1 MKIFVV
7 IPSYNEAERIGQV
20 LQDLS
25 ALPYQVVVVDD
36 GSVDQTRAVVKKY
49 SIDYLRHKI
58 NRGQGAALRTG
69 TDYALNQGAD
79 IIVHFDADGQF
90 LVREISE
97 VIQPLLSGD
106 YDIVIGSRFLGRQ
119 SEMPKLKKYI
129 YFPLAHLVNFLFFKI
144 KTTDPQGGFRAFKAT
159 VADKIKIEQDGSAH
173 CSEIL
178 AKVFQHNLKWQE
190 VPVTVLYRHFGQN
203 FSGGLKIVV
212 DLLFS
217 KITK

>member
-1 MKIFVV
+1 MKVFII
-7 IPSYNEAERIGQV
+7 IPAYNEEKRIAQV
-20 LQDLS
+20 LQELS
-25 ALPYQVVVVDD
+25 VLAYQVVVVDD
-36 GSVDQTRAVVKKY
+36 GSVDQTREVVKKY
-49 SIDYLRHKI
+49 SVDYLRHKI

-69 TDYALNQGAD
+69 TDYALAQGAD

-90 LVREISE
+90 LVKEISE

-119 SEMPKLKKYI
+119 SEMPKLKRYI

-144 KTTDPQGGFRAFKAT
+144 KTTDPQGGFRAFKAS
-159 VADKIKIEQDGSAH
+159 VAGKIKIEQDGMAH

-178 AKVFQHNLKWQE
+178 AKAFQSKLKIKE
-190 VPVTVLYRHFGQN
+190 VPITVLYHHFGQK
-203 FSGGLKIVV
+203 FSGGLKTVK